1 MTCWN
6 KTIHFY
12 GYFHIDAEHSRS
24 ERANSTS
31 EPKATYL
38 LLSEHVKVLDFAR
51 ERERERE
58 SE

>member
-24 ERANSTS
+24 EELIALVN
-31 EPKATYL
+31 PKATYL